1 MRPDIIRKGYPV
13 RCKSSPAFHLK
24 NGGMFMVSKEKIEE
38 YRTCYNNQKEYNKHR
53 ISDYD
58 GGCCGYIGGNCKQC
72 IFRSLESEDFSMFGD
87 TDELVYDNK
96 FLGCLQRR

>member
-1 MRPDIIRKGYPV
+1 
-13 RCKSSPAFHLK
+13 
-24 NGGMFMVSKEKIEE
+24 MVSKEKIEE

-72 IFRSLESEDFSMFGD
+72 IFRSLES
-87 TDELVYDNK
+87 DELVYDTK